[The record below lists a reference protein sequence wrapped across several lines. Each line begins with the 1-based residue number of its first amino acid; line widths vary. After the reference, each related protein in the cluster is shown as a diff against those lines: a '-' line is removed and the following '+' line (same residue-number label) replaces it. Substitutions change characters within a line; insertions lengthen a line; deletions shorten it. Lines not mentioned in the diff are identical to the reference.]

1 MAQEHEL
8 RLKINAS
15 AAKSGAKTFTT
26 AIANIKSAVLD
37 LDAKTAKTFTNLK
50 KGKVQI
56 DASDAK
62 KASTALDQS
71 GKSLSK
77 FDQAAKRMANTS
89 AAAIRVATSQMD
101 RLQEKSLRLGDSTG
115 IAKMAAE
122 FERLQTRL
130 AKAQTPLDIQT
141 AKSTFADQATEQM
154 RLNRSLEQQER
165 IQNQAVTSS
174 KSHAAALDNLRSKY
188 NPLYAAS
195 RQYETALE
203 EISRAESQGAI
214 TSKLASDARARAAS
228 TLQSASG
235 AVSKYGN
242 AMKTA
247 GFQSQNAA
255 YQIQDVFVTAEMGM
269 NPMRIALQQG
279 SQLSMVMNDMA
290 RTSGGAKG
298 AISGL
303 MAGVSTMIN
312 PMSLA
317 TIGVIAG
324 GAALYQWAVNS
335 DDAATKAE
343 TLADRL
349 NQVAGAQDQLNFSVR
364 GASLAVSP
372 EELTIMDAIAAKSR
386 EIAESV
392 NQQNSR
398 RYRDQKDLMDAQT
411 AALENERAGLQG
423 QLADIRRL
431 QAQKETML
439 TTSSAMADAERML
452 GEQMQ
457 QTASQA
463 TENARIADL
472 LKDGISASVVSAM
485 QLAGVDMTSPISSA
499 AGEAARLASNLGI
512 AYAQAVQLNYE
523 RNKEYVSSGR
533 GGDPRDFMAG
543 GKETARYRP
552 SQAAITGA
560 SRILNP
566 SAVKSGGGSRSKKL
580 SDEARAAQQATTAIA
595 SRYKA
600 LQSEARA
607 LELVSKGQFASI
619 EAAKLFAQAELSG
632 KESID
637 AKTLAMLKQIDA
649 ASVLSDTQ
657 NTMQDGF
664 RDGTKSAIESALNG
678 EFSFDNFAQGMRSK
692 LAGVLSDKL
701 TDNLFPALS
710 DTAQDTK
717 RAAMLQAALTTGGA
731 SAAAQISAAMG
742 TSGVRTAAVI
752 NASGTGHAT
761 KVGTAIQ
768 TSGQA
773 HAAAVAGATQSGGGG
788 GFLSYVGSLFGVPS
802 AAQGMTTSGVPAVA
816 SATVSP
822 AMFTHAPHYKDGTA
836 NTSGIPSI
844 LHENEAVIPLSK
856 GRKVGVEL
864 SGGQGGSVYAPS
876 TMGDIN
882 INVESRRDGESDDTF
897 AQRIAEAMGEQMA
910 SFVDGRISEANRYGG
925 ISNPR

>member
-15 AAKSGAKTFTT
+15 AAKSGARDFVG
-26 AIANIKSAVLD
+26 AIANIKKAVTD

-56 DASDAK
+56 DSSDAK
-62 KASTALDQS
+62 TAAKDVDQS
-71 GKSLSK
+71 AKSLSK
-77 FDQAAKRMANTS
+77 FDQAAKRMANSS

-101 RLQEKSLRLGDSTG
+101 RLHEKSLRLGDTTG

-130 AKAQTPLDIQT
+130 AKASTPLDIT
-141 AKSTFADQATEQM
+141 SAKSSFSDAATEQM

-165 IQNQAVTSS
+165 ISNQAITAS
-174 KSHAAALDNLRSKY
+174 KSHAAALDSLRSKY

-203 EISRAESQGAI
+203 EINRAESQGAI
-214 TSKLASDARARAAS
+214 TSKLASDARAKAAS
-228 TLQSASG
+228 QLQNASG

-303 MAGVSTMIN
+303 MAGVSSMIN

-317 TIGVIAG
+317 TIGIIAG

-335 DDAATKAE
+335 DDASNKAE

-349 NQVAGAQDQLNFSVR
+349 ENVSRAQEQLNQTVR
-364 GASLAVSP
+364 GARLAVTP
-372 EELTIMDAIAAKSR
+372 EELTVMDAIAAKTR
-386 EIAESV
+386 EIGESI

-398 RYRDQKDLMDAQT
+398 RYQDQKALMDAET
-411 AALENERAGLQG
+411 AALESERAALQG
-423 QLADIRRL
+423 QLETIRRL
-431 QAQKETML
+431 QAEKETLL

-457 QTASQA
+457 QTATQSA
-463 TENARIADL
+463 ENVRIADL

-485 QLAGVDMTSPISSA
+485 QLAGVDLASPISGA
-499 AGEAARLASNLGI
+499 ASEAARLASNLGI

-552 SQAAITGA
+552 SQTAITGA
-560 SRILNP
+560 SKILNP
-566 SAVKSGGGSRSKKL
+566 SVKSGGGGGGGGGRKQRITEEQKL
-580 SDEARAAQQATTAIA
+580 NDTIKDRLASLQQEARATELVNAGSYTQNETARLAAQIMAQNGGVIDANSQKLLNQIDIQSRLNEEVKNAPKPLGETVSTSLQTGLKSGLSAALQGDTQNFASQLSGAVKSSIADALSEKIVDSLGLDQMFNIGAQTAALRMQTAIA
-595 SRYKA
+595 SGGVQA
-600 LQSEARA
+600 
-607 LELVSKGQFASI
+607 GNSI
-619 EAAKLFAQAELSG
+619 A
-632 KESID
+632 
-637 AKTLAMLKQIDA
+637 LAMKTGSA
-649 ASVLSDTQ
+649 GSV
-657 NTMQDGF
+657 
-664 RDGTKSAIESALNG
+664 
-678 EFSFDNFAQGMRSK
+678 
-692 LAGVLSDKL
+692 
-701 TDNLFPALS
+701 PA
-710 DTAQDTK
+710 
-717 RAAMLQAALTTGGA
+717 
-731 SAAAQISAAMG
+731 
-742 TSGVRTAAVI
+742 V
-752 NASGTGHAT
+752 
-761 KVGTAIQ
+761 
-768 TSGQA
+768 
-773 HAAAVAGATQSGGGG
+773 GGGG
-788 GFLSYVGSLFGVPS
+788 GLFSFIGSLFGVP
-802 AAQGMTTSGVPAVA
+802 AASEGMVTGSGGVPAPH
-816 SATVSP
+816 TQMVSP